1 MLETSFRGK
10 VVGKDK
16 DGKDINVMDKD
27 GKDIVEYPVGKE
39 KAKKYV
45 MVNGQRYR
53 VAGKNNNPGNL
64 EIAPQDKDIYAGT
77 LGTYTNERDIAHL
90 SSKELNNII
99 ESGKNIPRTF
109 INKKG
114 DKDYKMN
121 AFIIFDHKIL
131 GLRGMAK
138 DITSKIRDGLTL
150 EQIVRKYAPAKDNEY
165 QAQYIEYV
173 VANTAK
179 YTNLNRSYF
188 DLGGDLDTDKIVEA
202 IIKSKTEFEN
212 KGIAFEVDG
221 KFIPA
226 TEYYDADSIKKGV
239 QLRETTYDKS
249 KRYLGE
255 DGIEEYF
262 SDKVAQQKDNSL
274 YLKDT
279 PDLTA
284 ADFGFHQENIS

>member
-53 VAGKNNNPGNL
+53 VANLYNNPGNI
-64 EIAPQDKDIYAGT
+64 EDTKKTEFAGSV
-77 LGTYTNERDIAHL
+77 GV
-90 SSKELNNII
+90 
-99 ESGKNIPRTF
+99 
-109 INKKG
+109 
-114 DKDYKMN
+114 YKTDRLTDGMKP
-121 AFIIFDHKIL
+121 FHIFDHKVL
-131 GLRGMAK
+131 GLRGLAK
-138 DITSKIRDGLTL
+138 DVTSKVRRGLTL
-150 EQIVRKYAPAKDNEY
+150 KEIVTEYAPAKDNEY
-165 QAQYIEYV
+165 QAKYIEYV
-173 VANTAK
+173 IANTAK

-202 IIKSKTEFEN
+202 IIKSKMEFEN
-212 KGIAFEVDG
+212 SKIAFEVDG

-239 QLRETTYDKS
+239 QLRETDYDKS

-274 YLKDT
+274 YSKDT